1 MENIRLT
8 YNPVENLAFH
18 QLTEFVPLVFVLI
31 LKEADLVV
39 CLFSPERRSPFSI
52 SRYLKAIQNHISH
65 GG

>member
-31 LKEADLVV
+31 LKKADLG
-39 CLFSPERRSPFSI
+39 CLSILILSAGVLSVFSDI
-52 SRYLKAIQNHISH
+52 
-65 GG
+65 